1 MTETVNQLE
10 VSALVKRFGDRTV
23 VDDLAFAIGKGEF
36 FTLLGPSGC
45 GKSTTLMMI
54 AGLESPDAGTIRLR
68 GDDVTRLPPE
78 RRRIGVVFQNYALFP
93 HMSIVDNVAFGLRMH
108 GQGKRAARAA
118 AEEMLDV
125 VELTDLH
132 RLPAQLSGGQMQR
145 VALARALVTDP
156 DLLLMDEPLSA
167 LDRRLRQT
175 MQFELRRLQA
185 KLGTTVLYVTHD
197 QEEALVLSDRIAVM
211 NGGRFEQVAPPAEVY
226 TQPVSAFVAGFLGES
241 NQLRVRLAEGEA
253 PDGVVRLAPESVG
266 GRTLL
271 ARRPVEA
278 FDEGLLVV
286 RPECMR
292 IASGDAARAA
302 GAEGLPATVDDV
314 TFLGDHLR
322 VGLLLED
329 GTAWTAQLPPGA
341 AAPTVGSSVRVEW
354 DVQDAA
360 YLATAP
366 QQARR

>member
-108 GQGKRAARAA
+108 G
-118 AEEMLDV
+118 
-125 VELTDLH
+125 
-132 RLPAQLSGGQMQR
+132 
-145 VALARALVTDP
+145 ALAGPRGRAP
-156 DLLLMDEPLSA
+156 DLLLRAEPLSA

>member
-45 GKSTTLMMI
+45 GKSTTLMTI

-197 QEEALVLSDRIAVM
+197 QEEALAVADRVAVM
-211 NGGRFEQVAPPAEVY
+211 NNGVIEQIGTPEELYTTPVSPFVADFVGLSNRVAARLVGGKVDVHGTALELLGAQLPDGPVTAYVRPEDIALEKTKAKGIPATVVSSSFLGSLRRTQVVLADGALLSVQHDVDVRPAAGEAVFVRFKGA
-226 TQPVSAFVAGFLGES
+226 PVSAVPASAGTG
-241 NQLRVRLAEGEA
+241 
-253 PDGVVRLAPESVG
+253 VG
-266 GRTLL
+266 GV
-271 ARRPVEA
+271 AVP
-278 FDEGLLVV
+278 
-286 RPECMR
+286 
-292 IASGDAARAA
+292 
-302 GAEGLPATVDDV
+302 
-314 TFLGDHLR
+314 
-322 VGLLLED
+322 
-329 GTAWTAQLPPGA
+329 
-341 AAPTVGSSVRVEW
+341 
-354 DVQDAA
+354 
-360 YLATAP
+360 
-366 QQARR
+366 